1 MSFIYSSIGE
11 KNITLISF
19 APDNFSYAVSLE
31 NLTLQYTGSTEI
43 LSSPFIVKSG
53 NPMLLSFTA
62 ATKVRSW
69 EIVAMTSNYNAAIA
83 VITLT

>member
-1 MSFIYSSIGE
+1 MIELTAMAAFLFGHGNRQITWRVIE
-11 KNITLISF
+11 KIRFKNILVV
-19 APDNFSYAVSLE
+19 A
-31 NLTLQYTGSTEI
+31 
-43 LSSPFIVKSG
+43 SPFIVKSG

-62 ATKVRSW
+62 AAKVRSW